1 MIEVI
6 SNKKGG
12 TGFDVLHT
20 CGAWKLAFISHAEQ
34 YGDLKQLKCHTETDE
49 AFLLI
54 KGDAVMFTSEDGK
67 TIEKTDLEKEKLYV
81 VKKNTWHHLRV
92 SSDALLLV
100 MENSNTSK
108 ENTNT
113 LTLKEKETY
122 EVTK

>member
-6 SNKKGG
+6 SNKKEG

-20 CGAWKLAFISHAEQ
+20 CGAWKLAFISYAEQ

-67 TIEKTDLEKEKLYV
+67 TIEKTSLEKEKLYV
-81 VKKNTWHHLRV
+81 VKQNTWHHLRV
-92 SSDALLLV
+92 SYDALLLV
-100 MENSNTSK
+100 TENSNTSK
-108 ENTNT
+108 ENTKT
-113 LTLKEKETY
+113 LTLSEKETD
-122 EVTK
+122 EVKK